1 MRERR
6 RSWLAAECVHERS
19 AQMATDAAVR
29 PAGAA
34 LCACHGCCAAW
45 APSGRVVGAC
55 SSRSE
60 IVDFPTRTCRH

>member
-1 MRERR
+1 
-6 RSWLAAECVHERS
+6 
-19 AQMATDAAVR
+19 MATDAAVR

-60 IVDFPTRTCRH
+60 IVDFPTRTLQLYCFHPLCTGSGQE